1 MSAWWAR
8 RRLRTKIFLP
18 FSILIL
24 AILLATL
31 WVIGAAVS
39 TWVESSLK
47 RQFDATGNVF
57 RALMAER
64 AERLTGETSL
74 LAADFALKKAIAT
87 YDPDTLS
94 SVAANARDRIGVD
107 LLWITDENGRVL
119 GGVGG
124 HVVPKAQLTSLVP
137 LSQAMDTDMPA
148 VGVTEVDNRLVQ
160 LVAVP
165 VFGPDPIGYLL
176 AGEAIDDATAQQ
188 LQANTGPAISF
199 VTADRLFA
207 SSLTDAERQQ
217 LFPNGSV
224 GQALDTHLARAG
236 ASGAEGSTFLVD
248 LAGDRL
254 LSILLPIEEAQLSA
268 PLYALVQS
276 SYDDALGPL
285 AALRRWVGV
294 IGAAALVGALLV
306 GAMIASGIAAP
317 VQLLVAAMRRVLTGD
332 FGQRLTLRR
341 EDEIGFL
348 ALSFNEMVAGLQER
362 ERIKDAFG
370 RFVSRDVAA
379 AVLSGELP
387 LDGERREVSVLF
399 QDVRDFT
406 TIAERT
412 DPRLLVRVVNRLFT
426 EMVAAVEAQ
435 GGIIRVFTGDGV
447 MALFGAPVAHKDHA
461 ARAVRAGLDMLA
473 RLPALNVQ
481 LQAEELPV
489 LRIGVGIATGEVIV
503 GRMGPD
509 QRSEYNVVGDAAN
522 LASRVEG
529 LNKEMGT
536 SILISAATAAMV
548 GNEFELG
555 RSAALHVKGKG
566 QPVQVFE
573 VVRVAPGRQSSDA
586 GRQSSVVGRR

>member
-1 MSAWWAR
+1 MKWWAR
-8 RRLRTKIFLP
+8 RRLRTRIFLP
-18 FSILIL
+18 FSALIL

-39 TWVESSLK
+39 SWVEGSLK

-64 AERLTGETSL
+64 AERLIGETTL
-74 LAADFALKKAIAT
+74 LAGDFALKRAVAT

-94 SVAANARDRIGVD
+94 SVALNHRDRIGVD
-107 LLWITDENGRVL
+107 LLWITDENGRL
-119 GGVGG
+119 LAAAGGRVQ
-124 HVVPKAQLTSLVP
+124 PNTPLTGLVP
-137 LSQAMDTDMPA
+137 LAQAMESDTPA
-148 VGVTEVDNRLVQ
+148 VAVTEVDNGLVQ

-165 VFGPDPIGYLL
+165 VLGPDPIGYLL
-176 AGEAIDDATAQQ
+176 AGEAIDDATAQH
-188 LQANTGPAISF
+188 LRANTGPAVSF
-199 VTADRLFA
+199 LTASRLFA
-207 SSLTDAERQQ
+207 SSWPASERDQ
-217 LFPNGSV
+217 LFPDGQV
-224 GQALDTHLARAG
+224 GAPALRAHLARA
-236 ASGAEGSTFLVD
+236 ATAPDVERSTFLLD
-248 LAGDRL
+248 LRGDRL
-254 LSILLPIEEAQLSA
+254 LSILIPIEAQLPA
-268 PLYALVQS
+268 PLFALVQD
-276 SYDDALGPL
+276 SYDRALGPL
-285 AALRRWVGV
+285 AALRRWVGA
-294 IGAAALVGALLV
+294 IGVAALLGALAV
-306 GAMIASGIAAP
+306 GGMIAGGIAAP
-317 VQLLVAAMRRVLTGD
+317 VQLLVTAMRHVLTGD
-332 FGQRLTLRR
+332 FRQRLSLRR

-362 ERIKDAFG
+362 ERIKETFG

-447 MALFGAPVAHKDHA
+447 MALFGAPVAHSDHA
-461 ARAVRAGLDMLA
+461 ARAVRAGLDMVG
-473 RLPALNVQ
+473 RLPALNAALRAEQ
-481 LQAEELPV
+481 LPA

-522 LASRVEG
+522 LASRIEG
-529 LNKEMGT
+529 LNKELGT
-536 SILISAATAAMV
+536 VILVSAATAARL
-548 GNEFELG
+548 GADFELG
-555 RSAALHVKGKG
+555 RRAALPVKGKG
-566 QPVQVFE
+566 QPVEVVE
-573 VVRVAPGRQSSDA
+573 VVRVAPGARQ
-586 GRQSSVVGRR
+586 VG